1 MWMTFRR
8 RLPESRYLYRPT
20 ARPRASRLRSSWTT
34 ARRSSFFSLTDLKPR
49 YGRMTQSS
57 RSHSDKVVAERV
69 KTQTLHERLN
79 ETLEEFGSWVEYY
92 RVRLDEE
99 ILVVAFDLCSSSMIM
114 EQLLLGGDVSCLTDL
129 LTAIKRHL
137 AAEQKHLLF
146 NPYKFTGDGWIL
158 LFPANTD
165 GSALM
170 AFLERLCRFYSD
182 KYRRLIKPNLQNVLK
197 IVGLSFGIDRGWVSR
212 MKMYGQTEYIGR
224 PIIVACRLQGAVKD
238 KRGSPAY
245 EALVT
250 YHAYRKHFTH
260 LPASRA
266 VPLHRTLQNSNAQA
280 HCPR

>member
-1 MWMTFRR
+1 
-8 RLPESRYLYRPT
+8 
-20 ARPRASRLRSSWTT
+20 
-34 ARRSSFFSLTDLKPR
+34 
-49 YGRMTQSS
+49 MTQSS

-69 KTQTLHERLN
+69 KTQTLHDRLD

-114 EQLLLGGDVSCLTDL
+114 EQLLLGGDISCLTDL

-146 NPYKFTGDGWIL
+146 DPYKFTGDGWIL

-182 KYRRLIKPNLQNVLK
+182 EYRRLIKPNLRNVLK

-224 PIIVACRLQGAVKD
+224 PMIVACRLQGAVKD
-238 KRGSPAY
+238 KGGSPAY
-245 EALVT
+245 KALVT
-250 YHAYRKHFTH
+250 YHAYRKHFAH
-260 LPASRA
+260 LPASRVVRVKRILRNINAETTLRMQKDSSTFA
-266 VPLHRTLQNSNAQA
+266 VGIPAYSFQPLLPSSGRSRSTRPSLPCSRNALA
-280 HCPR
+280 IEIRDSGR